1 MLLKP
6 ELKPVFWFW
15 AMETGVRRTTG
26 RNLSPPVV
34 QRVVGVGAGA
44 GVLAQHLT
52 DRISA
57 GSRAAA
63 RQQRGKPSETGNS
76 DGGAGLTPACL
87 QAEVVGA
94 AGHVGQRTDKLM
106 AALEGGM
113 QQPVAHLLHLLRDIT
128 PSSASSP
135 PHKPAPFRCCCH
147 IHLTSRTLASAA
159 AQGEE
164 KPEGTLG
171 HWASPGSA
179 STQLFPNIS
188 TS

>member
-1 MLLKP
+1 
-6 ELKPVFWFW
+6 
-15 AMETGVRRTTG
+15 METGVRRTTG

-52 DRISA
+52 DHINA

-63 RQQRGKPSETGNS
+63 RQQRGKPSERWNL
-76 DGGAGLTPACL
+76 DGGAGLTLACL

-94 AGHVGQRTDKLM
+94 AGHVRQRTDKLV
-106 AALEGGM
+106 AALEGWM

-135 PHKPAPFRCCCH
+135 PHKPAPLLPSH
-147 IHLTSRTLASAA
+147 SSHQQDVSISSSAGG
-159 AQGEE
+159 GETRGNH
-164 KPEGTLG
+164 GTLDLTRLRL
-171 HWASPGSA
+171 HPAVPKHFYVMSQH
-179 STQLFPNIS
+179 T
-188 TS
+188 

>member
-1 MLLKP
+1 M
-6 ELKPVFWFW
+6 
-15 AMETGVRRTTG
+15 RRTTG

-135 PHKPAPFRCCCH
+135 PPQTCSVPLLLSHSSH
-147 IHLTSRTLASAA
+147 QQDVSVSGSAGG
-159 AQGEE
+159 GETRGNT
-164 KPEGTLG
+164 GTLG
-171 HWASPGSA
+171 LTRLRLHPAVPKHFYVMSQH
-179 STQLFPNIS
+179 T
-188 TS
+188 